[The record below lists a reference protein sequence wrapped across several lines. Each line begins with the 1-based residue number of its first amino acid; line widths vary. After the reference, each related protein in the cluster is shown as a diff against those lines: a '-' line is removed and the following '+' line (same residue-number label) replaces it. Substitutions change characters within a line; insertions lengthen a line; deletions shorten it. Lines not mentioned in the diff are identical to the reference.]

1 MLPIQ
6 TRTLV
11 KSTAPVLQQHGET
24 LTRHFYSRMFTHNP
38 ELREVFNQGHQRSGT
53 QQQALAQAVTA
64 YAQHID
70 NPAVLM
76 PVLERVAQKHVS
88 LGIRKEHYAVV
99 GRHLLASIGEVLGE
113 AATPELLNAWAE
125 AYGQLADIL
134 TGMEQAA
141 YDQAATQEGG
151 WTGWRSFRL
160 IAKQPESAEIT
171 SFEFAPADG
180 GSLPGYRP
188 GQYISVRLPV
198 PELGYKQ
205 PRQYSLS
212 DAPRRDRLRISV
224 KREAGGD
231 QQPQGMVSN
240 RLHDHVQVGDLV
252 DIAPPAG
259 DFFLH
264 EDSNRP
270 VVLISAGVGITPMI
284 AMLEHLHA
292 TQSTRPLRFWHA
304 CRHGDVQAFGAR
316 VRTLV
321 SELPDAS
328 SWFVHEAEA
337 GRADAVQADAFGR
350 LDLGEQTLPDD
361 ADYYVCG
368 PLGFMSAQIQTLK
381 TRGIPAKRIHAEAFG
396 TGGPG
401 H

>member
-134 TGMEQAA
+134 T
-141 YDQAATQEGG
+141 
-151 WTGWRSFRL
+151 
-160 IAKQPESAEIT
+160 
-171 SFEFAPADG
+171 
-180 GSLPGYRP
+180 
-188 GQYISVRLPV
+188 
-198 PELGYKQ
+198 
-205 PRQYSLS
+205 
-212 DAPRRDRLRISV
+212 
-224 KREAGGD
+224 
-231 QQPQGMVSN
+231 
-240 RLHDHVQVGDLV
+240 
-252 DIAPPAG
+252 
-259 DFFLH
+259 
-264 EDSNRP
+264 
-270 VVLISAGVGITPMI
+270 
-284 AMLEHLHA
+284 
-292 TQSTRPLRFWHA
+292 
-304 CRHGDVQAFGAR
+304 
-316 VRTLV
+316 
-321 SELPDAS
+321 
-328 SWFVHEAEA
+328 
-337 GRADAVQADAFGR
+337 
-350 LDLGEQTLPDD
+350 
-361 ADYYVCG
+361 
-368 PLGFMSAQIQTLK
+368 
-381 TRGIPAKRIHAEAFG
+381 
-396 TGGPG
+396 
-401 H
+401 